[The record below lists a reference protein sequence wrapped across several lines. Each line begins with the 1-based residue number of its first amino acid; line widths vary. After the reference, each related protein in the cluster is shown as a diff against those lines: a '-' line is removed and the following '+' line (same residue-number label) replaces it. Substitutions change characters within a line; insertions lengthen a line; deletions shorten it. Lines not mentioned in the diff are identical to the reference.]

1 MHDIIFYFLV
11 ALTALSSLSV
21 VLARN
26 PVNGAMSMIL
36 ALVGTAGLF
45 ALLGSYMLAALQI
58 LVYAGAVMVLFVF
71 IIMLIDIPATEARKR
86 DWGTLIAAI
95 LSVITLGGGLT
106 FLFLAPEFRQV
117 MPEITAAVSDGG
129 GLAFSSQ
136 AVAYGSGLMGK
147 YMLLVQV
154 VGFLLLV
161 AMIGV
166 IVISKDLRSGA
177 ADGKEP
183 TSPSSN

>member
-1 MHDIIFYFLV
+1 MHEIFFYFLV

-21 VLARN
+21 VLGRN

-45 ALLGSYMLAALQI
+45 AMLGSYMLAALQI

-71 IIMLIDIPATEARKR
+71 IIMLIDIPATAAYRHH
-86 DWGTLIAAI
+86 WGALVAAI
-95 LSVITLGGGLT
+95 LSTLTLGGGLT
-106 FLFLAPEFRQV
+106 FLFLAPEFRQS
-117 MPEITAAVSDGG
+117 MPEIAGAASNGS
-129 GLAFSSQ
+129 GLVFSSQ
-136 AVAYGSGLMGK
+136 AVAYGVGLMGK

-154 VGFLLLV
+154 VGILLLV

-166 IVISKDLRSGA
+166 IVVSKDLRANNSG
-177 ADGKEP
+177 KSLP
-183 TSPSSN
+183 TPPAN